1 MRNVLVAGIAAWTL
15 AGCAGFSQ
23 DGGFGTVEEAARQ
36 HLGRTVIRG
45 NSEAARGR
53 IAAEVDQLLKQPLGA
68 DEAVQLALL
77 NNRGLQASF
86 AELGIS
92 EADLVQAGRLPNP
105 RLSLLRVRNND
116 DFKIEQKIGRAHV

>member
-1 MRNVLVAGIAAWTL
+1 MQIAERSRSAMRNVLVAGIAAWTL

-53 IAAEVDQLLKQPLGA
+53 IVDA
-68 DEAVQLALL
+68 DFAVETANLA
-77 NNRGLQASF
+77 RAQILQ
-86 AELGIS
+86 
-92 EADLVQAGRLPNP
+92 QAGTAMVAQANSMPQQV
-105 RLSLLRVRNND
+105 LSLL
-116 DFKIEQKIGRAHV
+116 QIGRAHV

>member
-1 MRNVLVAGIAAWTL
+1 MQIAERSRSAMRNVLVAGIAAWTL

-86 AELGIS
+86 ADRKS
-92 EADLVQAGRLPNP
+92 TRLNSSHSQQSRMP
-105 RLSLLRVRNND
+105 SS
-116 DFKIEQKIGRAHV
+116 A